1 MKIAVIGG
9 RDFNDYSALAF
20 IVSEYKPSML
30 ISGGAKGADS
40 LAEKFSRD
48 FGTPIKVYRANW
60 NDFTPPCR
68 VLKHKRGGQMYNAL
82 AGMNRNTKIIED
94 CDMVIAFWNG
104 ISTGTK
110 DSIDKAKTLGK
121 KVVVIPY

>member
-94 CDMVIAFWNG
+94 
-104 ISTGTK
+104 
-110 DSIDKAKTLGK
+110 SIFHALEKMEVKR
-121 KVVVIPY
+121 VVLYLRMTQEKLMM